1 VEKTL
6 HLIMFDIDGTLVN
19 SYKFDEAC
27 YIKASKIVLGV
38 EISSNWKTYTYATD
52 IGILNENIDRFD
64 IKGDKNQTQQA
75 FKQVFLNLIKEQIT
89 NHPEN
94 VQEVKGAS
102 RFIQY
107 LFHQENVKV
116 AIATGGFEETAKLK
130 LKAAGIDING
140 CAFASSGDHYS
151 RTGIMKVAEK
161 KALIT
166 EPLTSKTYFG
176 DAVWD
181 REASKSLNYQFVL
194 VGNRT
199 KHNFRIND
207 YQDQT
212 KVLSLLN
219 L

>member
-1 VEKTL
+1 
-6 HLIMFDIDGTLVN
+6 MFDIDGTLVN

-38 EISSNWKTYTYATD
+38 EISSNWKSYTYATD
-52 IGILNENIDRFD
+52 VGILNENIDRYN
-64 IKGDKNQTQQA
+64 IKGNRGQIQQA
-75 FKQVFLNLIKEQIT
+75 FKQVFTNLIKEQVT
-89 NHPEN
+89 THPEN
-94 VQEVKGAS
+94 IQEVKGAA

-107 LFHQENVKV
+107 LFNQENLKV
-116 AIATGGFEETAKLK
+116 AIATGGYEETAKLK

-151 RTGIMKVAEK
+151 RTGIMKAAEK
-161 KALIT
+161 KALI
-166 EPLTSKTYFG
+166 EVPLTSKVYFG

-181 REASKSLNYQFVL
+181 REASKSLNYKFVL

-199 KHNFRIND
+199 EHDIKIKD
-207 YQDQT
+207 YQDKE
-212 KVLSLLN
+212 KVLSILN